1 MIIDKITNKE
11 RVKYERWEIMV
22 TALDGRCN
30 ALRIEVQQGEMRFE
44 ETISVY
50 DFVDIKKL
58 LRAGKKLK
66 EINEF
71 SLLFVKLMIS
81 TGAANKKM
89 QVFRIK
95 DLPFDKVVKEK
106 VEIEAKW
113 GKADQDEE
121 AKALALK
128 LREDLTLIIPKLI
141 VFPPRIEK
149 PNVSK

>member
-1 MIIDKITNKE
+1 MNIDKITSKE
-11 RVKYERWEIMV
+11 RVKYQQWEL
-22 TALDGRCN
+22 TLTPLDERCN
-30 ALRIEVQQGEMRFE
+30 SLRIEVQQGEIRFE

-50 DFVDIKKL
+50 DFVDIKKM

-81 TGAANKKM
+81 TGAAAKKM
-89 QVFRIK
+89 QVYKIK

-113 GKADQDEE
+113 GKADQDEDV
-121 AKALALK
+121 KALALK
-128 LREDLTLIIPKLI
+128 IREDLAIIVPKLI
-141 VFPPRIEK
+141 VLPPRIDK
-149 PNVSK
+149 RNL

>member
-11 RVKYERWEIMV
+11 RLKYQLWDITL
-22 TALDGRCN
+22 TALDARCN

-44 ETISVY
+44 ETVSVY

-66 EINEF
+66 EINDF

-81 TGAANKKM
+81 TGAATKKM
-89 QVFRIK
+89 QVFMIK

-106 VEIEAKW
+106 VEIEDKW
-113 GKADQDEE
+113 GKAGNDE
-121 AKALALK
+121 
-128 LREDLTLIIPKLI
+128 
-141 VFPPRIEK
+141 
-149 PNVSK
+149 